1 MTAYELIR
9 DIFSRY
15 QAGVPGNAR
24 CITRPQL
31 ELLRKLIAED
41 PEGRAVES
49 SPAEPGYSAT
59 VWLPA
64 GRNKYILTE
73 DLQGKRHRLTR
84 LANVVRTDMGRLF

>member
-1 MTAYELIR
+1 MTAHELIR

-24 CITRPQL
+24 CVTRPQL

-41 PEGRAVES
+41 AEGRAVES
-49 SPAEPGYSAT
+49 TAADPGYSAT
-59 VWLPA
+59 VWLPS

-73 DLQGKRHRLTR
+73 DLHGKRHRLTR
-84 LANVVRTDMGRLF
+84 LANLVRTDMGRLF